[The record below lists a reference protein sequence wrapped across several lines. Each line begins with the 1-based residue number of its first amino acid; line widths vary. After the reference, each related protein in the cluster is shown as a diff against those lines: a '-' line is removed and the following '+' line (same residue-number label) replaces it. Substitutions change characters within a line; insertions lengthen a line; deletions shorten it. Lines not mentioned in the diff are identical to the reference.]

1 VLHTLRLVGW
11 LICTAYSTVPAYWL
25 MIHPLASHWRVQ
37 GQSPYRVLLPV
48 WAVIHTGVL
57 LITMPWRRITLYE
70 NKWAWI
76 AAAIL
81 FTFGIWLYKT
91 GSANFSLK
99 QLQGAPE
106 VSSEHG
112 EQRLVTTGIRARVR
126 HPIYLAHLC
135 EMFAWSVGTGLV
147 VCYCLTAL
155 SILTGAIMIRAEDAE
170 LEQRFGEPYRLYR
183 EMVPAIFPRL
193 PRAGVRL

>member
-1 VLHTLRLVGW
+1 MLHTLRLVGW
-11 LICTAYSTVPAYWL
+11 LVCTAYSTVPAYWL
-25 MIHPLASHWRVQ
+25 MIHPLASRWRMQ
-37 GQSPYRVLLPV
+37 AQSPYRVLLPV
-48 WAVIHTGVL
+48 CAVILSGVL
-57 LITMPWRRITLYE
+57 RITAPWRRVTLYE

-81 FTFGIWLYKT
+81 FAIGIWFYKA

-99 QLQGAPE
+99 QLQGTPE

-112 EQRLVTTGIRARVR
+112 EQILVTTGIRAYVR

-147 VCYCLTAL
+147 VCYGLAAL
-155 SILTGAIMIRAEDAE
+155 SIFTGAIMIRSEDLE
-170 LEQRFGEPYRLYR
+170 LEARFGESYR
-183 EMVPAIFPRL
+183 EYRRKVPAIIPALTRW
-193 PRAGVRL
+193 

>member
-11 LICTAYSTVPAYWL
+11 LVCTAYSTVPAYWL
-25 MIHPLASHWRVQ
+25 MIHPLASHWRMQ
-37 GQSPYRVLLPV
+37 AQSPYRVLLPV
-48 WAVIHTGVL
+48 CAVILTGVL
-57 LITMPWRRITLYE
+57 LITVPWRRVTLYE

-81 FTFGIWLYKT
+81 FAIGIWLYRA
-91 GSANFSLK
+91 GGANFSLK
-99 QLQGAPE
+99 QLQGTPE

-112 EQRLVTTGIRARVR
+112 EQRLVTTGIRAYVR

-147 VCYCLTAL
+147 VCYCLAVL
-155 SILTGAIMIRAEDAE
+155 SIFTGAIMIRSEDLE
-170 LEQRFGEPYRLYR
+170 LEKRFGESYR
-183 EMVPAIFPRL
+183 EYRRKVPAVIPALTRS
-193 PRAGVRL
+193 